1 MNIIGLMCVGAFCM
15 IIGYIITMVFYVR
28 PKERKELINEKI
40 RLLEEQNLLL
50 KQHGKELD
58 KLLNND

>member
-1 MNIIGLMCVGAFCM
+1 MCVGAFCM

-40 RLLEEQNLLL
+40 RQSQERERLL
-50 KQHGKELD
+50 KEYGKELD

>member
-40 RLLEEQNLLL
+40 RQSQERERLL
-50 KQHGKELD
+50 KEYGKELD